1 MSMLRPLLFAGVF
14 FKLLSAAIAADETPG
29 LGHALSPQEADA
41 VDFVIMPDGEGL
53 PAGSGNARSGAA
65 LFRAHCAAC
74 HGSEGRNGINDTL
87 VGGQA
92 TIAGPMPEKTVGSY
106 WPYAT
111 TLFDYVRRAMPY
123 QNPGSLTNDELYS
136 ITAYVLWLNGI
147 IAPSDTIDATSLPGV
162 RMPNRENFISTV
174 EPGREP

>member
-1 MSMLRPLLFAGVF
+1 MYIARWQLLNVAF
-14 FKLLSAAIAADETPG
+14 FGLLTAAIAEDEMPG

-41 VDFVIMPDGEGL
+41 VDFVIMPDGTGL
-53 PAGSGNARSGAA
+53 PAGSGNAKSGAA
-65 LFRAHCAAC
+65 LFQAHCAAC
-74 HGSEGRNGINDTL
+74 HGSEGRNGINDAL
-87 VGGQA
+87 VGGQG
-92 TIAGPMPEKTVGSY
+92 TIAGPTPEKTVGSY

-147 IAPSDTIDATSLPGV
+147 VAPSDTIDATALPEV
-162 RMPNRENFISTV
+162 KMPNRDKFVSAV
-174 EPGREP
+174 ERGG